1 MGGAVPRT
9 VSGFG
14 IAANVPGLQPN
25 WRKES
30 NMRHNM
36 VPDRM
41 GPRLADQAEN
51 RTRIAQILDVPLELV
66 TTRFVLDLLDRAERI
81 QDLGYVP

>member
-1 MGGAVPRT
+1 
-9 VSGFG
+9 
-14 IAANVPGLQPN
+14 
-25 WRKES
+25 
-30 NMRHNM
+30 MRHNM

-41 GPRLADQAEN
+41 GTRLADQDEN